1 MIKISKKQCCGIH
14 KVKPEVPILAQSH
27 LGYQKDIAEC
37 GTRGQGLKA
46 HLLVEIIHHRDS
58 HKESVITPSK

>member
-1 MIKISKKQCCGIH
+1 MIKIPKKQCCGIH

-37 GTRGQGLKA
+37 GTVLRHTYL
-46 HLLVEIIHHRDS
+46 
-58 HKESVITPSK
+58 